1 MTTTVDVLEDLDE
14 ESQQSPSRW
23 RALGRIFLPPLVLV
37 LALLVVWQI
46 LSVTGVFNPIIVP
59 SPLAVIQSLGTL
71 IFEPFFWENAWVTMR
86 ETIYGFLI
94 GVAIALVLGTIMG
107 LSDLGRRAL
116 YPVTVGFQIMPRVA
130 LAPLFLVWFGFGIS
144 SKIAMAAT
152 ICFFPVVLSVLVGF
166 QNVDHESRQFFR
178 SLGASRWDEYRKL
191 TLPSSLSVIFSGLKN
206 AITLALIGAIVAE
219 FVGAAEGMGVLI
231 KKFNFQLE
239 VANGFAAIV
248 ALMIFGLILYWIVEL
263 MDSKIVFWRGRN

>member
-1 MTTTVDVLEDLDE
+1 MATQISESTE
-14 ESQQSPSRW
+14 EVVFQNTSRARKFSGAFFPPFLLIMSILIVW
-23 RALGRIFLPPLVLV
+23 EALSFWG
-37 LALLVVWQI
+37 I
-46 LSVTGVFNPIIVP
+46 LNPIIVP
-59 SPLAVIQSLGTL
+59 SPIAVAKSLATL
-71 IFEPFFWENAWVTMR
+71 VFEPFFWEAAWVTMQ

-94 GVAIALVLGTIMG
+94 GTVIALILGTIMG

-166 QNVDHESRQFFR
+166 QNVDHDFRQYFR
-178 SLGASRWDEYRKL
+178 SLGASRWDEYKKL
-191 TLPSSLSVIFSGLKN
+191 TLPSSLPIIFSGMKN

-219 FVGAAEGMGVLI
+219 FVGASEGMGVLI

-239 VANGFAAIV
+239 VANGFAAII
-248 ALMIFGLILYWIVEL
+248 ALMLFGLVLYWVVEFL
-263 MDSKIVFWRGRN
+263 DSRIIFWRGRS